1 MAALDVPLTRFG
13 VRATNAVDDS
23 GPAMLTEVAE
33 VRSTEV
39 MELTS
44 VKAEVLSLRRRWR
57 FDCHR
62 EMTEVAEGAIDR
74 GWWCCR

>member
-1 MAALDVPLTRFG
+1 
-13 VRATNAVDDS
+13 
-23 GPAMLTEVAE
+23 MLTQVMEVMA

-57 FDCHR
+57 FDSHR
-62 EMTEVAEGAIDR
+62 ELTEVTDGAIDR
-74 GWWCCR
+74 GDGADRREGGGNVTVEAVTLRLPP